1 MFLDTIWLYGFY
13 RFWVKK
19 RICQER
25 LALKWVAIGGRVVT
39 VLGDIHSMRKKQ
51 RARLKALR
59 SVNDKFEY
67 IHEHHMN
74 IKVYIVTIPIGP
86 RGSPQEFSGLQSAGN
101 VMRCHVMSYHFK
113 TSQSSRHLGSVPGSL
128 HPSQRCPK
136 WESLFTSIY
145 IVFSY
150 FTDPKG
156 ILERR
161 IIPRVFLF
169 FGQPGRRKRN

>member
-1 MFLDTIWLYGFY
+1 MVSIGFES
-13 RFWVKK
+13 KK

-86 RGSPQEFSGLQSAGN
+86 RDSPQEFSGLQSAGN
-101 VMRCHVMSYHFK
+101 VMRCHVMSCPII
-113 TSQSSRHLGSVPGSL
+113 SRHHSHLGTLGVFPVPFIRHKGV
-128 HPSQRCPK
+128 QN
-136 WESLFTSIY
+136 ESLFTSIY